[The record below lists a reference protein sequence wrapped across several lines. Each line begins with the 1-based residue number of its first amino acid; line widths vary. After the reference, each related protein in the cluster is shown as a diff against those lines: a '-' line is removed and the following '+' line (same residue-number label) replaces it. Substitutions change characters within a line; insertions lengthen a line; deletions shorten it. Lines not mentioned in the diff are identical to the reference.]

1 MSFSKP
7 NASAATRTKN
17 RTPNDRTDSSGMCSV
32 CVDECP
38 GICEIGKSAFRS
50 VENLYPQPFG
60 VITAGADKAYPV
72 DFSHLNIMG
81 TAVGAV
87 GIAPDSDKAI
97 FDNVNTETRLG
108 KDKGIKL
115 KMPIMIPGLGS
126 TKVAKTHWDG
136 LAIGSAISGTA
147 LTIGENVGG
156 MDEQSKISNGKI
168 THCPD
173 LEYRV
178 KTYQSWQQDGYGL
191 IVMQE
196 NVEDSRLGILEY
208 GVEKLGVQ
216 AVEMKWGQG
225 AKDIGGEVKINNL
238 EKAKM
243 LRDRGYIVLPDPYDN
258 EVAGSFG
265 KSFKE
270 FERHSR
276 VGMVNEDDFVKRVK
290 ALRNAG
296 AKYVFL
302 KTGAYR
308 PADLAR
314 AVWYCSIAGVDVLT
328 VDGAGGGTGMSP
340 WHMMNEWGVPT
351 LYISAL
357 TYNYVHQLASKGHY
371 VPDVILAGGLAFE
384 DDIFKAFAL
393 GAPYVKAVGMA
404 RSPLCA
410 AHVGTVV
417 ANQIKEG
424 KIDKFIADYGSNV
437 EEIFVLASK
446 VKRLFGTGKKEVPP
460 NALGLY
466 SYYQRLSQGLRQ
478 LMCGSRKFALEY
490 ITRDDIVA
498 LTRDAADV
506 TGITYIMDA
515 DKAEAQKIL
524 SGKGS
529 KTKAK
534 PVAKAKPVTKEKA
547 VGKVAPSKTK
557 PAAKAKAASVVM
569 PKAKTAV
576 KKKGGK

>member
-17 RTPNDRTDSSGMCSV
+17 RTPNDRTPASGMCSV
-32 CVDECP
+32 CVDDCP
-38 GICEIGKSAFRS
+38 GICEIGKSAFRAA
-50 VENLYPQPFG
+50 ENLYPQPFG
-60 VITAGADKAYPV
+60 IITAGADKDYPV

-87 GIAPDSDKAI
+87 GIEADSDKAI
-97 FDNVNTETRLG
+97 FENVNTETRLG

-115 KMPIMIPGLGS
+115 RLPIMIPGLGS
-126 TKVAKTHWDG
+126 TNVAKTHWDG
-136 LAIGSAISGTA
+136 LAIGSSISGTG

-156 MDEQSKISNGKI
+156 MDVNTRLENGKI

-178 KTYQSWQQDGYGL
+178 KTFQEWQKDGYGV

-196 NVEDSRLGILEY
+196 NVEDGRLGVLEY
-208 GVEKLGVQ
+208 GINKLGVQ

-225 AKDIGGEVKINNL
+225 AKDIGGEVKINSL
-238 EKAKM
+238 EKARL
-243 LRDRGYIVLPDPYDN
+243 LRDRGYIVLPDPYDTN
-258 EVAGSFG
+258 VAAVFG
-265 KSFKE
+265 KAFKE

-276 VGMVNEDDFVKRVK
+276 VGMVNEEGFVRRVA
-290 ALRNAG
+290 ALRKAG

-314 AVWYCSIAGVDVLT
+314 AVRYCSIAGVDVLT

-351 LYISAL
+351 LYIASL
-357 TYNYVHQLASKGHY
+357 TYNYIHTLASKGQY
-371 VPDVILAGGLAFE
+371 VPDVILAGGFAFE

-410 AHVGTVV
+410 AHVGKLV
-417 ANQIKEG
+417 ADQVNKNSVDKAIEPYG
-424 KIDKFIADYGSNV
+424 KTMD
-437 EEIFVLASK
+437 EIFVLASK
-446 VKRLFGTGKKEVPP
+446 VKRLFGSNGREVPP
-460 NALGLY
+460 GAVGVY

-478 LMCGSRKFALEY
+478 LMCGSRKFALEHL
-490 ITRDDIVA
+490 TRDDVVT
-498 LTRDAADV
+498 LTREAAEV
-506 TGITYIMDA
+506 TGLKYIMDA
-515 DKAEAQKIL
+515 DSEIAEQILMGKEKPKGKIEV
-524 SGKGS
+524 
-529 KTKAK
+529 KAK
-534 PVAKAKPVTKEKA
+534 PKVSSKPSTKTKQKTKQKAKK
-547 VGKVAPSKTK
+547 
-557 PAAKAKAASVVM
+557 
-569 PKAKTAV
+569 
-576 KKKGGK
+576 